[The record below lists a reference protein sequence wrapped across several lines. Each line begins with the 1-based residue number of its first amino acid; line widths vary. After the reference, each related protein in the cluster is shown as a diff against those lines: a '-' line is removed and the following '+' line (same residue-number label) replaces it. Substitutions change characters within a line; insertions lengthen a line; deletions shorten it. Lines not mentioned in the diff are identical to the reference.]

1 MNTVKKLLPPSP
13 NELSH
18 YYHVLANGIAL
29 FAPYM
34 DKRVQYIMEEAYEQ
48 NSSYF
53 IQWQFING
61 HIQHNSYTKTI
72 FYNVN
77 LLFFSKHCH
86 YFNQVC
92 LSKCLFFTVALSQV
106 LK

>member
-34 DKRVQYIMEEAYEQ
+34 DKHVQYIMEEAYEQ
-48 NSSYF
+48 NSPYF
-53 IQWQFING
+53 IQ
-61 HIQHNSYTKTI
+61 
-72 FYNVN
+72 
-77 LLFFSKHCH
+77 
-86 YFNQVC
+86 
-92 LSKCLFFTVALSQV
+92 
-106 LK
+106 